1 MYLFNLKGAHFLG
14 RYALQRLLG
23 VIPLMF
29 VVSVLVFM
37 FIHLIPGDP
46 ARLVAGKEATLEEI
60 NGIRAQLGLDLPLW
74 QQYLSYMGRLLHGDL
89 GTSLRSGLPVSDML
103 MSRLTPTLILTFMSL
118 GWALIIGLLIG
129 TLSAV
134 NRNKWPDYV
143 GMLTAISGISVPG
156 FWLGL
161 VLIQIFSVQL
171 GWFPTGGVDSWKSY
185 ILPSITLGAGI
196 MSMLA
201 RFSRSSM
208 LETMREDYIRTGR
221 SKGLREVIVVGRHAL
236 RNSLIQVVTVAGLQ
250 FGFLL
255 GGSVMVETVFSIP
268 GLGRLLVDSIS
279 FRDYTVIQALLLL
292 FATQFILINLIV
304 DLLYGVL
311 NPKIRY
317 ASS

>member
-1 MYLFNLKGAHFLG
+1 MG

-23 VIPLMF
+23 VIPLLF

-74 QQYLSYMGRLLHGDL
+74 QQYFNYMGKLLHGDL
-89 GTSLRSGLPVSDML
+89 GSSLRSGLPVSDML
-103 MSRLTPTLILTFMSL
+103 MSRLTPTLILTFLSL

-129 TLSAV
+129 TISAV
-134 NRNKWPDYV
+134 NRNRWPDYV
-143 GMLTAISGISVPG
+143 GMLTAISGISIPG

-185 ILPSITLGAGI
+185 ILPSLTLGAGI

-221 SKGLREVIVVGRHAL
+221 SKGLREFVVVGRHAL

-304 DLLYGVL
+304 DMLYGVL

>member
-1 MYLFNLKGAHFLG
+1 MG
-14 RYALQRLLG
+14 RYAFQRLLG
-23 VIPLMF
+23 VIPLLF
-29 VVSVLVFM
+29 VVSVLVFL

-46 ARLVAGKEATLEEI
+46 ARLVAGKDATLEEI
-60 NGIRAQLGLDLPLW
+60 NGIREQLGLNLPLW
-74 QQYLSYMGRLLHGDL
+74 QQYINYMGKLLSGDL
-89 GTSLRSGLPVSDML
+89 GNSLRSGLPVSDML
-103 MSRLTPTLILTFMSL
+103 KSRFVPTIILTFSSL
-118 GWALIIGLLIG
+118 GWALVIGLMIG
-129 TLSAV
+129 TISAV
-134 NRNKWPDYV
+134 NRNRWPDYV

-161 VLIQIFSVQL
+161 VFIQIFSVQL
-171 GWFPTGGVDSWKSY
+171 GWFPTGGIDSWKSY
-185 ILPSITLGAGI
+185 VLPSITLGAGI

-221 SKGLREVIVVGRHAL
+221 AKGLREFVVVGRHAL

-268 GLGRLLVDSIS
+268 GLGRLLVDSIA

-292 FATQFILINLIV
+292 FAAQFILINLIV

-317 ASS
+317 ASN

>member
-1 MYLFNLKGAHFLG
+1 MMG

-23 VIPLMF
+23 VIPLLF

-74 QQYLSYMGRLLHGDL
+74 QQYFNYMGKLLHGDL
-89 GTSLRSGLPVSDML
+89 GSSLRSGLPVSDML
-103 MSRLTPTLILTFMSL
+103 MSRLTPTLILTFLSL

-129 TLSAV
+129 TISAV
-134 NRNKWPDYV
+134 NRNRWPDYV
-143 GMLTAISGISVPG
+143 GMLTAISGISIPG

-185 ILPSITLGAGI
+185 ILPSLTLGAGI

-221 SKGLREVIVVGRHAL
+221 SKGLREFVVVGRHAL

-304 DLLYGVL
+304 DMLYGVL

>member
-1 MYLFNLKGAHFLG
+1 MG

-23 VIPLMF
+23 VIPLLF

-74 QQYLSYMGRLLHGDL
+74 QQYFNYMGKLLHGDL
-89 GTSLRSGLPVSDML
+89 GSSLRSGLPVSDML
-103 MSRLTPTLILTFMSL
+103 MSRLTPTLILTFLSL

-129 TLSAV
+129 TISAV
-134 NRNKWPDYV
+134 NRNRWPDYV
-143 GMLTAISGISVPG
+143 GMLTAISGISIPG

-185 ILPSITLGAGI
+185 ILPSLTLGAGI

-221 SKGLREVIVVGRHAL
+221 SKGLSEFIVVGRHAL

-304 DLLYGVL
+304 DMLYGVL

>member
-1 MYLFNLKGAHFLG
+1 MG

-23 VIPLMF
+23 VIPLLF

-74 QQYLSYMGRLLHGDL
+74 QQYFNYMGRLLHGDL
-89 GTSLRSGLPVSDML
+89 GSSLRSGLPVSDML
-103 MSRLTPTLILTFMSL
+103 MSRLTPTLILTFLSL

-129 TLSAV
+129 TISAV
-134 NRNKWPDYV
+134 NRNRWPDYV
-143 GMLTAISGISVPG
+143 GMLTAISGISIPG

-185 ILPSITLGAGI
+185 ILPSLTLGAGI

-221 SKGLREVIVVGRHAL
+221 SKGLREFTVVGRHAL

-304 DLLYGVL
+304 DMLYGVL